1 MNSKFD
7 DLVRSLDP
15 QTLEELRCS
24 VASELGGRREE
35 TAIQIEHIHP
45 KMSAEAR
52 EAATTIFQEYI
63 SPGECAEIIQ
73 RAIDRATEKLRE
85 ENLLFR
91 DANNQL
97 VIQRD
102 QMEKLACEQSN
113 QAHQLRAE
121 NEALRKEREKTP

>member
-1 MNSKFD
+1 MITPTKQPE
-7 DLVRSLDP
+7 V
-15 QTLEELRCS
+15 
-24 VASELGGRREE
+24 
-35 TAIQIEHIHP
+35 
-45 KMSAEAR
+45 SAEAR